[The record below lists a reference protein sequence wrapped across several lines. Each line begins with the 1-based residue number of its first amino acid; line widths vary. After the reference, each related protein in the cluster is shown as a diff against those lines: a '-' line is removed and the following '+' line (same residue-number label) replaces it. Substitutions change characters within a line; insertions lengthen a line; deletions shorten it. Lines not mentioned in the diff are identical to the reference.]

1 MIGND
6 VIDLQQSRL
15 ESNWQRKGFI
25 EKLFTIEEQWLI
37 KNNEQPEIMV
47 WLLWSMKEAAYKI
60 YNRETKIRA
69 FMPKRLVCNLTQQSE
84 VIILGN
90 VTCDQ
95 NIYHT
100 STIASKNFIHTI
112 AVTNENEL
120 NNVIEIERKEVAKDA
135 NGIPFLSS
143 SSHLQQPVSISHHG
157 RFEKIVCLSL

>member
-6 VIDLQQSRL
+6 IIDLQQSRS

-25 EKLFTIEEQWLI
+25 EKLFTIEEQLLI

-69 FMPKRLVCNLTQQSE
+69 FIPQKLVCNLKQQNDLFVS
-84 VIILGN
+84 GK
-90 VTCDQ
+90 VTCDK

-100 STIASKNFIHTI
+100 KTIVAKNFIHTI
-112 AVTNENEL
+112 AVINENEL
-120 NNVIEIERKEVAKDA
+120 DNVIEIERKAVIKDS

-143 SSHLQQPVSISHHG
+143 LLNWQQPVSISHHG
-157 RFEKIVCLSL
+157 QFEKIVCLFS

>member
-6 VIDLQQSRL
+6 IIDLQQSRL

-25 EKLFTIEEQWLI
+25 EKLFTVEEQLLI

-69 FMPKRLVCNLTQQSE
+69 FIPQKLICNIRQQNDLFVS
-84 VIILGN
+84 GN
-90 VTCDQ
+90 VTCDK

-100 STIASKNFIHTI
+100 RAIVTKNFIHTI
-112 AVTNENEL
+112 AVINENEL
-120 NNVIEIERKEVAKDA
+120 NNVIEIERKEVVKDS

-143 SSHLQQPVSISHHG
+143 SFNWQKPVSISHHG
-157 RFEKIVCLSL
+157 QFEKIVCLSS